1 MLMDLGQAN
10 PFVLSLMGVSM
21 EQLQRE
27 LEMQESHQKLETIG
41 AEDKQVT
48 DRKLWSKWLDQY
60 SKRLTKEL
68 EGIKKAEIHEVNLCI
83 ALELCLTHFIL
94 V

>member
-60 SKRLTKEL
+60 RYQQRHHLKGSFLISL
-68 EGIKKAEIHEVNLCI
+68 HL
-83 ALELCLTHFIL
+83 F
-94 V
+94 

>member
-68 EGIKKAEIHEVNLCI
+68 EGIKKAEIHEFKSHRITVMNSNNPRL
-83 ALELCLTHFIL
+83 
-94 V
+94 